1 MAVGIEDVDVIEF
14 HAAQALVEARCEV
27 FARSPVAVGSRPHV
41 VTRFG
46 RDEHFV
52 AVGAERA
59 FHQTAEILLGRAV
72 RRPVV
77 VRKVEMG
84 DSAVEGVMGHPLHVG
99 EGLPAAE
106 IVPHT
111 QRKGRQQHAAAPGAP
126 VDHTVVVTVG
136 RRLIG

>member
-1 MAVGIEDVDVIEF
+1 
-14 HAAQALVEARCEV
+14 
-27 FARSPVAVGSRPHV
+27 
-41 VTRFG
+41 
-46 RDEHFV
+46 
-52 AVGAERA
+52 
-59 FHQTAEILLGRAV
+59 
-72 RRPVV
+72 
-77 VRKVEMG
+77 MG